1 MDHVSDPTA
10 GKDFT
15 QCIDEAAA
23 SVRSRLPEHYQ
34 SPAVGIICGSGLS
47 KLGARLENAV
57 DIPFN
62 SIPFFPRASVQG
74 HGTSLLVGM
83 MNGVVT
89 AVMTGRIHFYEG
101 HSLQATTIPVRLL
114 TRLGIKLLL
123 ATNAAGG
130 VNPAFRPGDIMVI
143 TDHISFLSMSGQ
155 NCLRGANLDSFGPRF
170 PSVTEAYLR
179 KSKQLITEAAAQAGI
194 DTSIIREGTYCQVS
208 GPSYE
213 TPAEL
218 RFINM
223 IGGSAVGMSTVNEIV
238 CAAHGGV
245 KVVAMSLI
253 TNACVLNRSEDEG
266 GYAGPTHEEVLETSK
281 HRSAEMEN
289 LVYFLVPKLVV

>member
-1 MDHVSDPTA
+1 
-10 GKDFT
+10 
-15 QCIDEAAA
+15 
-23 SVRSRLPEHYQ
+23 
-34 SPAVGIICGSGLS
+34 
-47 KLGARLENAV
+47 
-57 DIPFN
+57 
-62 SIPFFPRASVQG
+62 
-74 HGTSLLVGM
+74 

-101 HSLQATTIPVRLL
+101 HSLEATTIPVRLL

-123 ATNAAGG
+123 TTNAAGG
-130 VNPAFRPGDIMVI
+130 VDPSFRPGDIMVI

-155 NCLRGANLDSFGPRF
+155 NCLRGPNLESFGPRF
-170 PSVTEAYLR
+170 PSVTEAYHR

-194 DTSIIREGTYCQVS
+194 DTSIIHEGIYCQVS

-218 RFINM
+218 RFIRM

-253 TNACVLNRSEDEG
+253 TNACVLVRSTEEG
-266 GYAGPTHEEVLETSK
+266 GYSGPTHEEVLQTSK
-281 HRSAEMEN
+281 LRSAEMEN
-289 LVYFLVPKLVV
+289 LVYFLVPKLIA